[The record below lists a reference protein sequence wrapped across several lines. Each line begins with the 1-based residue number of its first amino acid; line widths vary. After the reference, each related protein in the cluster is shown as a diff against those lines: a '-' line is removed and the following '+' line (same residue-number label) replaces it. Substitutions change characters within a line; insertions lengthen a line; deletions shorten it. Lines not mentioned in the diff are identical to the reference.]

1 MRMRRVGWAVEYLDE
16 AEKLVRD
23 PEAHAGQW
31 KSLFTGDSQTDS
43 LSTEDEQA
51 AETGNRTDSP
61 LCSQVPGRL
70 HVEVGTGKGGYSL
83 QMAAL
88 YPEERFVAVEKN
100 DSAAGIAAKK
110 YDEEG
115 TDNLLMIWND
125 ARFIDSWFAPEEV
138 DVIHLN
144 FSDPW
149 PKNRNAKRRLSADS
163 FLRQYEKIL
172 KPDGELAMKTDNA
185 RLFEYSLLQFSKAGW
200 PLLDASVDFRR
211 EDHPE
216 DAMTEYESKFA
227 AEGKPIYRAVWRRK

>member
-70 HVEVGTGKGGYSL
+70 HVEVGTGNGGYSL

-115 TDNLLMIWND
+115 TDNLLLIWND
-125 ARFIDSWFAPEEV
+125 ARFIDNWFAPEEV

-149 PKNRNAKRRLSADS
+149 PKNLS
-163 FLRQYEKIL
+163 LI
-172 KPDGELAMKTDNA
+172 
-185 RLFEYSLLQFSKAGW
+185 
-200 PLLDASVDFRR
+200 
-211 EDHPE
+211 H
-216 DAMTEYESKFA
+216 
-227 AEGKPIYRAVWRRK
+227 I

>member
-1 MRMRRVGWAVEYLDE
+1 M
-16 AEKLVRD
+16 
-23 PEAHAGQW
+23 
-31 KSLFTGDSQTDS
+31 
-43 LSTEDEQA
+43 
-51 AETGNRTDSP
+51 
-61 LCSQVPGRL
+61 
-70 HVEVGTGKGGYSL
+70 
-83 QMAAL
+83 
-88 YPEERFVAVEKN
+88 
-100 DSAAGIAAKK
+100 
-110 YDEEG
+110 
-115 TDNLLMIWND
+115 
-125 ARFIDSWFAPEEV
+125 